1 MDEFKL
7 WKRGGGSVMKIGMQ
21 LGFVVYYMEMVW
33 SNFDNN

>member
-7 WKRGGGSVMKIGMQ
+7 RKRGGIVMKIGMQ
-21 LGFVVYYMEMVW
+21 LGFEVYYMEMVW